1 MKEMKMWIKKKYVQ
15 KPNGLET
22 TSEARGSDLIRLV
35 WASDP
40 AVYKCSADLD
50 VDGSRQLL
58 KLFEN
63 TCVNKRVW
71 SQNQKIRSQ
80 GWDSSSVSPF
90 AG

>member
-80 GWDSSSVSPF
+80 G
-90 AG
+90 